1 MSDKSPSSF
10 FIEIISNSVSV
21 SHGAVK
27 NNPLIID
34 FSVKFFCLKEKEE
47 MANITEEQRLEFK
60 EAFSLFD
67 KDGDGKITTKV
78 KTNNIEII
86 LY

>member
-1 MSDKSPSSF
+1 
-10 FIEIISNSVSV
+10 
-21 SHGAVK
+21 
-27 NNPLIID
+27 
-34 FSVKFFCLKEKEE
+34 
-47 MANITEEQRLEFK
+47 MADITEEQKLEFK

-78 KTNNIEII
+78 KINCILI